1 MTVYSLVPPTA
12 THDPTGL
19 RQTAVGVPIHPLARR
34 GLFFSM
40 KGGYTR
46 SRPHAALDFF
56 FNVSTPTL

>member
-56 FNVSTPTL
+56 F